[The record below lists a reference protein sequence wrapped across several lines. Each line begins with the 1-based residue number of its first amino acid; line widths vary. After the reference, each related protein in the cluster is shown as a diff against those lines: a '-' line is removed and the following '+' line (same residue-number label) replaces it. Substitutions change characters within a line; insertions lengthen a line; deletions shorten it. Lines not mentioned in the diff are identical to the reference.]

1 MDILTQTIL
10 AIFPSLLTG
19 IVLAV
24 WNRRQDER
32 EAKADKQEA
41 ERRKSELVQL
51 DLLVTTAEL
60 SRATAIAM
68 KDGHTNGETSAALNK
83 YESAITK
90 FREFEREK
98 LAE

>member
-1 MDILTQTIL
+1 MELISQVISAAL
-10 AIFPSLLTG
+10 PSLLTG
-19 IVLAV
+19 LVLAV
-24 WNRRQDER
+24 WNHRQNKRDK
-32 EAKADKQEA
+32 KADKQEA

-68 KDGHTNGETSAALNK
+68 KYGHTNGETSAALQK
-83 YESAITK
+83 YESAMTK